1 MTISACF
8 TKPQSWLS
16 SWLSVLFLAV
26 ITTACGGSGGS
37 GDEGREPI
45 LGIPSASLV
54 ALSISPLTS
63 SIPIGGMQQYVA
75 TASYADGSSRLVTSE
90 STWTSSVI
98 TTAKISTSGAAQG
111 VVAGSVVISAT
122 FADKTATASLIILP
136 ATLTSMTITPL
147 NPSIP
152 AGTQQVFKT
161 TGTYSDG
168 TSSDITAI
176 TTFSTANTSV
186 ATISASG
193 IATGLIIG
201 ATPVLG
207 SSGGLSS
214 TTILTVTSATLVN
227 IAIAPINPTLQ
238 IGATQALTVTATYT
252 DGTSLPVT
260 ASSIFS
266 ANAPAIAKVVSTTGI
281 VTAMSAGVSV
291 MSALF
296 NGMTVSTNVTVAP
309 AQLVSIAV
317 TPATAS
323 ILVTGTQAF
332 TAMGTYTDGST
343 VDISNAVI
351 WTSSDI
357 TKATILPTGVA
368 TGLAAG
374 TSVMTASLNGKSGNG
389 SLTVTVPVTLSSIAI
404 TPKNATII
412 SGATQSY
419 SAIASYS
426 NGTTLDVSTLAT
438 WSSSDTNVAT
448 IMPTAIASG
457 LIAGS
462 TTISATYQ
470 SKTDSGV
477 LTVNPAVSLVS
488 IAVAP
493 LNSSIV
499 QGATLTYSAVGTY
512 SDSSTANIT
521 NLVTWS
527 SSQVSIASINS
538 LGVATGLT
546 PGLSVI
552 SAVLSGKTGS
562 ANLTVTA
569 PVTLVS
575 IVVTPN
581 NPSAS
586 VGETQQFTATATYSD
601 LSTVNI
607 SNTATWSSS
616 NALIATI
623 MNSAPKGLATAV
635 SEGVTV
641 ITATQGAI
649 SGNTNLNVT
658 AAVVTGINLGA
669 ATNFG
674 VLAGNSI
681 TNNSGGLTL
690 VTGDVGSPSQTVDPV
705 QVAGFTNYKSGA
717 ILTNALADLQV
728 AIADANSRTCTVSS
742 ASGIDLGG
750 LTLPPGVYCYAGAI
764 TITGTFTMSGP
775 GLYIFRTT
783 STLDSASNSVV
794 ALTSGASSGNVFWVP
809 SAATTLGASSAF
821 IGTVVG
827 SSAAITMGDMA
838 TLQNGRVLSGSA
850 VTLRNNVITR

>member
-1 MTISACF
+1 MTISVCF
-8 TKPQSWLS
+8 TKPCSWFS
-16 SWLSVLFLAV
+16 SWLSVLVLAV
-26 ITTACGGSGGS
+26 LTTACGSGGGS
-37 GDEGREPI
+37 GDQGREPI
-45 LGIPSASLV
+45 LGLPSASLV
-54 ALSISPLTS
+54 ALAVSPLNNA
-63 SIPIGGMQQYVA
+63 IPIGGMQQFVA
-75 TASYADGSSRLVTSE
+75 TASYSDGSSRLVTSE
-90 STWTSSVI
+90 STWTSSVV
-98 TTAKISTSGAAQG
+98 TTAKISATGAAQG
-111 VVAGSVVISAT
+111 LVAGSVIISAQ
-122 FADKTATASLIILP
+122 FADKTATANLTILP
-136 ATLTSMTITPL
+136 ATLSSMTITPL

-152 AGTQQVFKT
+152 VGTQQVFKT
-161 TGTYSDG
+161 MGTYSDG

-176 TTFSTANTSV
+176 TTFSTANSTV

-193 IATGLIIG
+193 VATGLAIG
-201 ATPVLG
+201 ATPVLA

-214 TTILTVTSATLVN
+214 TTILTVTPAALVR
-227 IAIAPINPTLQ
+227 IAMAPVNPTLQ
-238 IGATQALTVTATYT
+238 IGVTQSMTVTATYT
-252 DGTSLPVT
+252 DGSSLPVT
-260 ASSIFS
+260 ASSVFS
-266 ANAPAIAKVVSTTGI
+266 ASAPAIAKVVSNTGV

-323 ILVTGTQAF
+323 ILVAGTQAF
-332 TAMGTYTDGST
+332 TAMGTYTDGSSAN
-343 VDISNAVI
+343 ISNAVL

-357 TKATILPTGVA
+357 GKATILPTGVA

-374 TSVMTASLNGKSGNG
+374 VSVMSASLNAKSGNA
-389 SLTVTVPVTLSSIAI
+389 SLTVTVPVTLSTIAI
-404 TPKNATII
+404 TPKNATINT
-412 SGATQSY
+412 SATQTY

-438 WSSSDTNVAT
+438 WSSSNTAIAT
-448 IMPTAIASG
+448 IMPTALATG
-457 LIAGS
+457 LSAGS
-462 TTISATYQ
+462 TNITASYQ
-470 SKTDSGV
+470 GKTDSGV
-477 LTVNPAVSLVS
+477 LTVNPAPTLVS

-493 LNSSIV
+493 LNSSMV
-499 QGATLTYSAVGTY
+499 QGNTLNYSALGTY

-521 NLVTWS
+521 SLVTWS
-527 SSQVSIASINS
+527 SSQVSVASINS
-538 LGVATGLT
+538 LAVATGVT

-575 IVVTPN
+575 IVVTPS

-586 VGETQQFTATATYSD
+586 IGATQQFTATANYSD
-601 LSTVNI
+601 LTSANI
-607 SNTATWSSS
+607 SNTVVWSSS
-616 NALIATI
+616 TSAIATV
-623 MNSAPKGLATAV
+623 MNSAPKGLASAV
-635 SEGVTV
+635 SVGVTA
-641 ITATQGAI
+641 ISATQGAL
-649 SGNTNLNVT
+649 SGSTNFNVT
-658 AAVVTGINLGA
+658 AAVVAGINLGA

-717 ILTNALADLQV
+717 ILANALADLQV
-728 AIADANSRTCTVSS
+728 AITDANSRTCTVSS

-764 TITGTFTMSGP
+764 TMTGTFTMSGP
-775 GLYIFRTT
+775 GLYIFRT
-783 STLDSASNSVV
+783 STTLNTAANSIV
-794 ALTSGASSGNVFWVP
+794 ALSSGASAGTIFWVP
-809 SAATTLGASSAF
+809 TGPTTLGANSAF
-821 IGTVVG
+821 IGTVMG
-827 SSAAITMGDMA
+827 SAAAITMGDMA